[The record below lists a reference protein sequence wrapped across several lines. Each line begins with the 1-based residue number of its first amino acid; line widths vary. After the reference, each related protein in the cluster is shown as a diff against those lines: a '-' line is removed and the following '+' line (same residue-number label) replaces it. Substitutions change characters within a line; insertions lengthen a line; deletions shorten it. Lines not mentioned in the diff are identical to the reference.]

1 MRRIGTLCLG
11 IAATAAL
18 SMSGCE
24 RECSPAAGGNPAAIV
39 DGAETNFEIWTGVV
53 AVVTDQGLC
62 SGSFI
67 HPRVV
72 LTAGHCV
79 KLYGSDIGEDTYD
92 YTEDASAITVRGGA
106 DIGDGDGGFLV
117 GEAESAVVNPDWTG
131 YADDPTAVDLALIL
145 LKEPVE
151 DLGYYCVREDP
162 DLEVGDPGV
171 IVGYGL
177 LGSSDPES
185 AGIHRWGET
194 TLLDIGERVIEI
206 GDPTAPCQGDSGGP
220 LFTEVDEDGWQI
232 TGVTSFGV
240 TDFCDA
246 MGDAF
251 SAATLGQFDWM
262 DEQVA
267 SLTGD
272 SLGDC
277 VSCGPAG
284 FDCATGD
291 DAGADS
297 DSDADG
303 GGETGGGG
311 GTIIMGGGDGGVPAG
326 ASASRPGDRGCTCET
341 AGSVPAR
348 SMLAALLR

>member
-1 MRRIGTLCLG
+1 MRRIGALFLAVST
-11 IAATAAL
+11 TAAF
-18 SMSGCE
+18 SMSGCDG
-24 RECSPAAGGNPAAIV
+24 RKSSAPGGNHAGIV
-39 DGAETNFEIWTGVV
+39 DGSATDFEIWKGVV

-62 SGSFI
+62 SGSLI
-67 HPRVV
+67 QPRVV

-79 KLYGSDIGEDTYD
+79 KLYGGDIGEDTYD
-92 YTEDASAITVRGGA
+92 YTEDASSITVRGGA
-106 DIGDGDGGFLV
+106 DVGDGDGGFLV

-131 YADDPTAVDLALIL
+131 YADDPAAIDLALIL
-145 LKEPVE
+145 LKEPAE

-162 DLEVGDPGV
+162 DLQVGDPGV

-177 LGSSDPES
+177 LSSSDPES

-194 TLLDIGERVIEI
+194 TLLDIGDRIIEI

-220 LFTEVDEDGWQI
+220 LFTEVDEDEWQI

-246 MGDAF
+246 LGDAF

-284 FDCATGD
+284 FDCATAGD
-291 DAGADS
+291 DAGTDS
-297 DSDADG
+297 DPDEDG
-303 GGETGGGG
+303 GGDTGGGG
-311 GTIIMGGGDGGVPAG
+311 GPIILGGGDGGVPTG
-326 ASASRPGDRGCTCET
+326 ADGPRREDRGCVCEAT
-341 AGSVPAR
+341 GRVPAR
-348 SMLAALLR
+348 SILTALL